1 MNLVEKAQK
10 VIGFRLQI
18 INACKKQGVTAPS
31 DEQIGEYI
39 NQGYGMNVNDFMADW
54 TKHEGMFRGLTSY
67 SPLEQK
73 TLDAT
78 LKLSDDLLR
87 ELWNAFIEESAIYGE
102 DSYIYDLADIKDSKF
117 LEEHM
122 TNEEL
127 VATCKLVVTN
137 NDVRYIQWFS
147 LNDKSIKVVKSI
159 KNIIAAFWGDIFK
172 RIMLYPNCY
181 NFGVQIYAEGDG
193 STYFDDVF
201 FPIIAEEVGY
211 KIDGN
216 NGTITKIEK

>member
-10 VIGFRLQI
+10 VVGFRLQI

-39 NQGYGMNVNDFMADW
+39 NQGYGMDVNDFMADW
-54 TKHEGMFRGLTSY
+54 TEHEGMFRIVDAY

-87 ELWNAFIEESAIYGE
+87 ELWNQFIEEAAIYGE
-102 DSYIYDLADIKDSKF
+102 DSYIYDLASKEDSKF
-117 LEEHM
+117 LGEHM
-122 TNEEL
+122 DNEEL
-127 VATCKLVVTN
+127 LATCLIATKN
-137 NDVRYIQWFS
+137 NGRYIQW
-147 LNDKSIKVVKSI
+147 LANNDKSIKVVKDMKSI
-159 KNIIAAFWGDIFK
+159 IKAYWGEIFE
-172 RIMLYPNCY
+172 RIMLYPSCY
-181 NFGVQIYAEGDG
+181 GFDVQIYAEGDG

-201 FPIIAEEVGY
+201 FPVIAEEVGY
-211 KIDGN
+211 KIDGGK
-216 NGTITKIEK
+216 GTITKIEK

>member
-10 VIGFRLQI
+10 VVGFRLQI
-18 INACKKQGVTAPS
+18 INSCKKQGVTAPS

-39 NQGYGMNVNDFMADW
+39 NQGYGMDVNNFMADW
-54 TKHEGMFRGLTSY
+54 TEHEGMFRIVDAY

-87 ELWNAFIEESAIYGE
+87 ELWNQFIEEAAIYGE
-102 DSYIYDLADIKDSKF
+102 DSYIYDLADVEDSKF
-117 LEEHM
+117 LGEHM
-122 TNEEL
+122 DNEEL
-127 VATCKLVVTN
+127 LATCLIATKN
-137 NDVRYIQWFS
+137 NGRYIQW
-147 LNDKSIKVVKSI
+147 LANNDNSIKVVKDMKSI
-159 KNIIAAFWGDIFK
+159 IKAYWGEIFE

-181 NFGVQIYAEGDG
+181 GFDVQIYAEGDG

-201 FPIIAEEVGY
+201 FPVIAEEVGY
-211 KIDGN
+211 KIDGGK
-216 NGTITKIEK
+216 GTITKIEK

>member
-54 TKHEGMFRGLTSY
+54 TEHEGMFRGLTSY

-87 ELWNAFIEESAIYGE
+87 ELWNTFIDESALYGE
-102 DSYIYDLADIKDSKF
+102 DSYIYDLADTKDSKF

-127 VATCKLVVTN
+127 VETCKLVVTN
-137 NDVRYIQWFS
+137 ALRYIQWLS

-159 KNIIAAFWGDIFK
+159 KNVITAFWGDIFK

-216 NGTITKIEK
+216 KGTITKIEK

>member
-54 TKHEGMFRGLTSY
+54 TEHEGMFRIVDAY

-87 ELWNAFIEESAIYGE
+87 ELWNTFITESAIYGE
-102 DSYIYDLADIKDSKF
+102 DSHIYDLADAKDSKF
-117 LEEHM
+117 LGEHM
-122 TNEEL
+122 DNEEL
-127 VATCKLVVTN
+127 LAACLIVTK
-137 NDVRYIQWFS
+137 DKGRYIQWLS
-147 LNDKSIKVVKSI
+147 LNDNSIKVVKSI
-159 KNIIAAFWGDIFK
+159 KNIIKAYWGEIFE
-172 RIMLYPNCY
+172 RIMLYPCCY
-181 NFGVQIYAEGDG
+181 QLDVEVYAEGDG

-211 KIDGN
+211 KVDGN
-216 NGTITKIEK
+216 KGTITKIEK